1 MQPRQIRDTRA
12 TKLYIFHCSISWG
25 ERDRRI
31 PTNRTAE
38 IFFRPKVR
46 GRAKGCSGGL
56 APALG
61 KRNAKD
67 AAVFG
72 DDAVDHAAAILL
84 LAPCGTNP
92 IRTRKVGSSRKC
104 QIKNDGSMRS
114 STFSGCCATRH
125 IEITLES

>member
-1 MQPRQIRDTRA
+1 
-12 TKLYIFHCSISWG
+12 
-25 ERDRRI
+25 
-31 PTNRTAE
+31 
-38 IFFRPKVR
+38 VR

-92 IRTRKVGSSRKC
+92 IRTRKVWKLVKMSDQERWLNEILDILGLLRDTAYRDYTRELAERGASLEQIYGTLRSRM
-104 QIKNDGSMRS
+104 NARLS
-114 STFSGCCATRH
+114 
-125 IEITLES
+125 